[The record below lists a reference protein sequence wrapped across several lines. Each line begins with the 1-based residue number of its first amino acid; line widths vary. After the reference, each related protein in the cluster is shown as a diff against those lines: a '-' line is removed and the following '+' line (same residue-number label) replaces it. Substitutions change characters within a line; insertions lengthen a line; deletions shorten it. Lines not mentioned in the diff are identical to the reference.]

1 MEASRQ
7 QSIGLLEGIGVIE
20 LGGDVGARYCG
31 RLFSVLGARVIRV
44 TEPRPAGVVGL
55 SGAGVAAFETWLDQ
69 GKTLALNLD
78 EALGSLSEAGVR
90 AEVLIVGQTPPE
102 VVGADTAIAARGL
115 NILRLG
121 LTWFGHEGPYA
132 DWAGDDALIQALIG
146 LAHGFGPV
154 EGPATLP
161 QGTSPQVIAGGSLYV
176 AGLAALWGRKNGRI
190 SRRVDVSVLEAAIC
204 FTETA
209 PPTFEQSPGEAT
221 RKGVNRFGANH
232 PTTVY
237 PTADGWLGVTTLT
250 PAQWSGLAALIGRP
264 EWGNDPRFSTSAA
277 RVSNADLLDAELRA
291 ILPTNTTDHWLIEGQ
306 KLRVPLAP
314 VPRHRELLQTEH
326 WKARESFLPLPGA
339 DGLRAPHLPF
349 RIFLDGNLRGLPETK
364 TCGAPLAGLRV
375 VDFSMGWA
383 GPLATRHLGDLGAEV
398 VKIESEVHYDWWR
411 GWEPLGQSDPPAY
424 ELNPVFNSMN
434 RSKLGVSLD
443 LTTPEGL
450 AHAKALVAQADI
462 VIENYAPGVMAKLGL
477 SAEALQAVRPG
488 LIMVSMGAFGAT
500 GPWSFFRAY
509 GSTVE
514 HASAMPHA
522 NGHADWPPSLQ
533 HAAYGDPVAGIFAAI
548 AALSVLHGRD
558 RLGGAWV
565 DLAQVECLFQLGAD
579 NILAAQTLGD
589 LPRLGN
595 RARNVAPRCVV
606 PAADQGASLA
616 LAVST
621 DTQWRALCGVLNRA
635 EWAADPALATV
646 EGRNLNADEIEA
658 AIAAW
663 AEGRTAAEAADI
675 LQRAG
680 APAAPVVPTHRLTA
694 EPHLV
699 ATGCWTFLERPHVG
713 RHITAAAPYHVDGAR
728 PEILRPAP
736 LLGQHTDQVL
746 ERVVARRAE
755 V

>member
-1 MEASRQ
+1 MESSQ
-7 QSIGLLEGIGVIE
+7 QGSTGVLGGIGVIE
-20 LGGDVGARYCG
+20 LSGEVGVRYCG
-31 RLFSVLGARVIRV
+31 RLFSVLGAHVVRVAD
-44 TEPRPAGVVGL
+44 PAPVDHADA
-55 SGAGVAAFETWLDQ
+55 GAAAFEAWLDQ
-69 GKTLALNLD
+69 GKTLAQNLD
-78 EALGSLSEAGVR
+78 EGLHLLNVAGVR
-90 AEVLIVGQTPPE
+90 ADVLVAGQTPAD
-102 VVGADTAIAARGL
+102 VVAADTGIAAQGL
-115 NILRLG
+115 DILRLG
-121 LTWFGHEGPYA
+121 LTWFGHDGPYA
-132 DWAGDDALIQALIG
+132 NWTGDDALIQALIG
-146 LAHGFGPV
+146 VAHGFGPV

-161 QGTSPQVIAGGSLYV
+161 QGTSPQIIAGGSLYL
-176 AGLAALWGRKNGRI
+176 AGLAALWGRRNGRP

-209 PPTFEQSPGEAT
+209 PPTFEQSPGQAA

-264 EWGNDPRFSTSAA
+264 EWGRDPRFSTSAA

-314 VPRHRELLQTEH
+314 VPRHRDLLQTEH
-326 WKARESFLPLPGA
+326 WNARESFSPLPGTG
-339 DGLRAPHLPF
+339 GLRAPYLPF
-349 RIFLDGNLRGLPETK
+349 RIFPDGRPRALPGAGTS
-364 TCGAPLAGLRV
+364 GAPLAGLRV

-383 GPLATRHLGDLGAEV
+383 GPLATRHLGDLGAEI
-398 VKIESEVHYDWWR
+398 VKIESEIHYDWWR
-411 GWEPLGQSDPPAY
+411 GWEPLGRSDPPAY

-434 RSKLGVSLD
+434 RGKLGVSLV
-443 LTTPEGL
+443 LTTPEGV

-477 SAEALQAVRPG
+477 SAEVLQAARPG

-514 HASAMPHA
+514 HASGMPHA
-522 NGHADWPPSLQ
+522 NGHADWPPCLQ
-533 HAAYGDPVAGIFAAI
+533 HAAYGDPVAGIYAAI

-595 RARNVAPRCVV
+595 RARGVAPRCVT
-606 PAADQGASLA
+606 PTADPEGSLA
-616 LAVST
+616 VAVST
-621 DTQWRALCGVLNRA
+621 DAQWRALCRVLDRDD
-635 EWAADPALATV
+635 WAADPALAGV
-646 EGRNLNADEIEA
+646 EGRNRNADKIEA
-658 AIAAW
+658 AIAIW
-663 AEGRTAAEAADI
+663 AETRTAAEAAET
-675 LQRAG
+675 LQQAG
-680 APAAPVVPTHRLTA
+680 APAAPIVPTHNLTTD
-694 EPHLV
+694 PHLA
-699 ATGCWTFLERPHVG
+699 ATGCWTFVERKHVG
-713 RHITAAAPYHVDGAR
+713 RRITAAAPYHLDGAR
-728 PEILRPAP
+728 PQIQRPAP
-736 LLGQHTDQVL
+736 LLGQHTEQVL
-746 ERVVARRAE
+746 GRVAARRAE